1 MATRTVKTLAFCVL
15 VGSVLISGVW
25 ALKATYD
32 RGQLKGVVAELQQ
45 TQTRLTETIQT
56 QAGTLKDFEGELVE
70 LQAALTEREQ
80 KIAQLEAERTNLL
93 TSNTSLTQRV
103 ALLQQERAALE
114 AKLASLNELKAAI
127 RMVKQKIRTERQ
139 ERWLASIRQRR
150 EHEAQRLAGGN
161 RGYVVRQGLSTLG
174 ARASAGTRLQ
184 VRVLDPE
191 AP

>member
-1 MATRTVKTLAFCVL
+1 MATRTVSALVFRVL

-25 ALKATYD
+25 ALKTTYD
-32 RGQLKGVVAELQQ
+32 RGQLKGGVAELRQE
-45 TQTRLTETIQT
+45 QTRLTETIQT
-56 QAGTLKDFEGELVE
+56 QADTLKDFEGELVE
-70 LQAALTEREQ
+70 LQATLTERERE
-80 KIAQLEAERTNLL
+80 IAQLEMERTNLL
-93 TSNTSLTQRV
+93 ASNTSLTQRL

-127 RMVKQKIRTERQ
+127 RVVTQKIRTEQR

-150 EHEAQRLAGGN
+150 EHEAQQLAGGN

-174 ARASAGTRLQ
+174 ARTSAGTRLQ